1 MKENKF
7 KSVTALVLTFVLI
20 FAVFVPIFSISAAA
34 EPLEK
39 CVYFSDYEPCQ
50 IFYNNEIDRR
60 FEDSDL
66 YYYDSGIFDQEFI
79 RNYIRGDYSDISNAY
94 VIFEIRRNLLPVA
107 YDPNYSANA
116 TPLLL
121 HLVDFFD
128 ELKNRGCQ
136 IMFISSVHHVRMSGY
151 HEDLLANVDVHVDI
165 AIWDRF
171 VLTAMYNMWN
181 ASGQHVE
188 NTTIILDECLS
199 QEDAN
204 SRRWFTYY
212 YIKPFIRALY
222 RDEIMADDLTTMQL
236 LDRKNIKI
244 IYYIGDGLY
253 RDALNENAVANTT
266 DDIYDF
272 IQLTNNTRIFA
283 LGSSAM
289 GYSALNDWLFDVNGI
304 REHCEEVDLRAY
316 VYNFNGYDLS
326 EHSYAKVTPSDPD
339 VTDIMLAFITDNTT
353 ELESFDN
360 YSNGISNITYNYIC
374 GSHVNQSKTAW
385 LMDFEFGDSDFP
397 IGWMQAVMGSE
408 DYNYY
413 FDDDD
418 DVF

>member
-39 CVYFSDYEPCQ
+39 CVYFSDYEPSQ

-66 YYYDSGIFDQEFI
+66 YYYDSSIFDEEFI
-79 RNYIRGDYSDISNAY
+79 RHYNRGEYSSISNAY
-94 VIFEIRRNLLPVA
+94 VIFEIRRNLLPTA

-128 ELKNRGCQ
+128 ELKDRGCQ

-181 ASGQHVE
+181 TPDHNLD

-199 QEDAN
+199 QEDTN
-204 SRRWFTYY
+204 GRRWFTYY

-222 RDEIMADDLTTMQL
+222 RDEIISDNLTTRQVL
-236 LDRKNIKI
+236 SDKNVKI
-244 IYYIGDGLY
+244 IYYMGNGLY

-304 REHCEEVDLRAY
+304 WEADDEVNLQAY
-316 VYNFNGYDLS
+316 VYNIDGYNLS
-326 EHSYAKVTPSDPD
+326 EYSRVKITPSNPD
-339 VTDIMLAFITDNTT
+339 VTDIMLAFITDNTY
-353 ELESFDN
+353 EVESFDN
-360 YSNGISNITYNYIC
+360 YSNGISDITYNYIR

-397 IGWMQAVMGSE
+397 SIWFQAVMGSE
-408 DYNYY
+408 DYDYY